1 MSIFIK
7 GCSAP
12 VNCERCPLDDCHLW
26 FNPISQEWMDA
37 AIKQRPDECPIIEVP
52 TPHGNLIDEDEVYD
66 EDFLRVSL
74 KNFDRTIVIEAEPGQ
89 EKLST
94 LLNK

>member
-7 GCSAP
+7 GLDPPENCRKCYISSCP
-12 VNCERCPLDDCHLW
+12 VCQYAEP
-26 FNPISQEWMDA
+26 ET
-37 AIKQRPDECPIIEVP
+37 PDECPIIEVP

-74 KNFDRTIVIEAEPGQ
+74 KDFDRTIVIEAEPGQ

>member
-7 GCSAP
+7 GLDP
-12 VNCERCPLDDCHLW
+12 PENCCECYLT
-26 FNPISQEWMDA
+26 F
-37 AIKQRPDECPIIEVP
+37 CPIYQFADSKIPDNCPIVEVP
-52 TPHGNLIDEDEVYD
+52 TPHGNLIDEDEVYNNL
-66 EDFLRVSL
+66 FRVSL
-74 KNFDRTIVIEAEPGQ
+74 KSLDRTIVIEAEPGR

>member
-7 GCSAP
+7 GLDPPENCRKCYISSCP
-12 VNCERCPLDDCHLW
+12 VCQYAEP
-26 FNPISQEWMDA
+26 ET
-37 AIKQRPDECPIIEVP
+37 PDECPIIEVP
-52 TPHGNLIDEDEVYD
+52 TPHGNLIDEDEVYNNL
-66 EDFLRVSL
+66 FHVSL
-74 KNFDRTIVIEAEPGQ
+74 KSLDRTIVIEAEPGR